1 MKASDIS
8 SQMKAS
14 EISSQKIMDSI
25 RPLPEAGK
33 QEQSSAERALLPP
46 EMEAAGLSLFMDGDA
61 LTLTDGTNTLCGD
74 FTRMKKRL
82 REANLRQELLV
93 KAARI
98 KSLQDDRKPVI
109 LDATAGL
116 GEDSMLLAAAGHQV
130 ELYERD
136 PVIAALLAD
145 ALRRAAEDPALAE
158 AAGRMHLHSGDSEA
172 AMREY
177 ARRMHRETTKKS
189 EICLQ
194 NKEDVK
200 AEEKCAETQ
209 KRDSDQAG
217 MNGDESADAELTAI
231 DIIYLD
237 PMFPGRHKSGLVG
250 KKFQLLQQLES
261 PCADEEEL
269 MQAALAAEPA
279 KIIIKRPVKGPYLA
293 GRKPSYSLMGKTVR
307 YDCLVFPEN
316 HHV

>member
-1 MKASDIS
+1 MEAAGLSSSEKAFLS
-8 SQMKAS
+8 
-14 EISSQKIMDSI
+14 
-25 RPLPEAGK
+25 
-33 QEQSSAERALLPP
+33 P
-46 EMEAAGLSLFMDGDA
+46 EMEAAGLSLYMDEDA

-93 KAARI
+93 KAARM

-145 ALRRAAEDPALAE
+145 ALRRAAGDPVLAE
-158 AAGRMHLHSGDSEA
+158 AAGRMHLHSGDSEE

-177 ARRMHRETTKKS
+177 ARHLQHETTTKSEMCLQHRENVET
-189 EICLQ
+189 
-194 NKEDVK
+194 
-200 AEEKCAETQ
+200 AEKCAVQ
-209 KRDSDQAG
+209 KERDSDQAG
-217 MNGDESADAELTAI
+217 MNGDETADAVHTAI

-250 KKFQLLQQLES
+250 KKFQLLQQLER

-279 KIIIKRPVKGPYLA
+279 KIIIKRPAKGPYLA

-316 HHV
+316 KRR